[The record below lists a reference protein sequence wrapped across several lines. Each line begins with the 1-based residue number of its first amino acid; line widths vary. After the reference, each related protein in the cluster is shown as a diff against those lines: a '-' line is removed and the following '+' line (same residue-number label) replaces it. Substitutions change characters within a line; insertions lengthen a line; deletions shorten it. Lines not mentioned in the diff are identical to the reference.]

1 MKKFLIKVS
10 IVFIFIFLL
19 FRFTVVSLV
28 NDYENKLTYFVS
40 SSNFKEMKLE
50 LIKEIKKANTKDKI
64 LYKDDAETIGFFL
77 RKILAELNLK

>member
-1 MKKFLIKVS
+1 
-10 IVFIFIFLL
+10 
-19 FRFTVVSLV
+19 
-28 NDYENKLTYFVS
+28 
-40 SSNFKEMKLE
+40 MKLE

>member
-64 LYKDDAETIGFFL
+64 LYKDDAETIGFIL

>member
-64 LYKDDAETIGFFL
+64 LYKDDAETIGFFM